1 MPPLDMSLRL
11 AVALIAGG
19 AIGFERQWRRRPA
32 GLRTHLMASLA
43 SATFMLVSTHLMP
56 YQHYPP
62 DEPYLRA
69 DVTRIAAGVVIGIS
83 FLGAGAILR
92 HNGRI
97 KGLTTAASL
106 WLSTAL
112 GLAAGAG
119 MFLLTALSTVAALFV
134 LVVIRFWEDRMPTRP
149 KRVIRILIGPEGPN
163 RQDLMK
169 DIDALADVRRA
180 NFEFNAPDHTSRIE
194 LYLGFDTHE
203 NLHRLMAHLEALP
216 DLRRLSVS
224 HREM

>member
-19 AIGFERQWRRRPA
+19 AIGYERQWRRRPA

-43 SATFMLVSTHLMP
+43 SATFMLVSAHLVP
-56 YQHYPP
+56 YQHYHTN
-62 DEPYLRA
+62 EPYLRA
-69 DVTRIAAGVVIGIS
+69 DVTRIAAGVVVGIS

-92 HNGRI
+92 QNGRI

-106 WLSTAL
+106 WLSTAI

-119 MFLLTALSTVAALFV
+119 MFLLTTLSTIAALFV
-134 LVVIRFWEDRMPTRP
+134 LVVIRFWEHRMPSRP
-149 KRVIRILIGPEGPN
+149 RRVIRILIGPDGPT

-169 DIDALADVRRA
+169 DIDALADVRRV
-180 NFEFNAPDHTSRIE
+180 NFEFNARRHTTLIN
-194 LYLGFDTHE
+194 LYVGFE
-203 NLHRLMAHLEALP
+203 NQDQLHRLLRHLEALP
-216 DLRRLSVS
+216 DLRRLSVG
-224 HREM
+224 HREI